1 VKIEEVDWDDP
12 AGAALRQA
20 QRAEIAERYGSWE
33 SEPGPAPTADDI
45 SSFFVAFDDD
55 GTPLG
60 CGGVRQLDAHYAE
73 IKRMF
78 VPPEHRGTGVSRA
91 ILERL
96 ELYGRERGWQRLV
109 LETGVLQPD
118 AARFYARE
126 GYTRIPNF
134 AYYVGNDDSLC
145 FEKMLV
151 AVDPALDA
159 LCEGCE

>member
-1 VKIEEVDWDDP
+1 VRIEEVDWDHP

-20 QRAEIAERYGSWE
+20 QREEIAERYGTWE
-33 SEPGPAPTADDI
+33 SEPGPAPTSVDI
-45 SSFFVAFDDD
+45 TVFFVAFEGDE
-55 GTPLG
+55 PLG
-60 CGGVRQLDAHYAE
+60 CGGLRQLDPHYAE

-78 VPPEHRGTGVSRA
+78 VSPEHRGTGVARA

-96 ELYGRERGWQRLV
+96 EDFGRERGWQRLV

-134 AYYVGNDDSLC
+134 AYYAGNDDSLC
-145 FEKMLV
+145 FEKVLV
-151 AVDPALDA
+151 EVDPALDA